1 MLRGAR
7 AAALLGAILG
17 AAGCRNEANPD
28 GAAPPAPYSFR
39 DVTAESGLA
48 GFVQHAGSREKA
60 FILETVGGGVAL
72 FDSEGDGDLDAY
84 LTNGGSL
91 QGFAPGG
98 EPRDALYL
106 NDGRGRFVE
115 GTAAAGLGDAN
126 WTMGVRVVDLEG
138 DGDDDLYLS
147 NFGPNVLY
155 RNRGDGTYADVTEI
169 YGVGDPRWST
179 GACFLDHDQD
189 GDLDLYVANYVEFDV
204 PTMLRERPTV
214 EYKGVTVMKGPR
226 GLTPARHRF
235 YAREGEESFR
245 DASEE
250 LGIAE
255 NAAFGFQCVAFDA
268 DLDGWVDVY
277 VANDSQA
284 HFLWKNE
291 KGARFVERAFQRGVA
306 LSMAGKPQSGM
317 GVAVGDGDGDLQA
330 DLYVTTFS
338 DDYNTFYR
346 GDGRGFFV
354 DATQRLK
361 LAEPTMDEL
370 GWACGFED
378 LDNDGDV
385 EIFAVNGHVYPQ
397 VDQFDV
403 GTRYAQE
410 NQLFEFDGTAF
421 RVPEGGAG
429 PGFAQKR
436 AGRGAAVGD
445 VDADGDLDLLLGN
458 LDDRPTLLVNEG
470 PQGNWIEVELVGAG
484 GNREAVGARLI
495 ARSLRR
501 GSQLRLVGTNSGF
514 LSSSDR
520 RAHFGLGTL
529 ARLDELE
536 VTWPDGAIELFRD
549 LPAGRCARI
558 VRIEGATS
566 RVDLLEKR

>member
-7 AAALLGAILG
+7 AVALLGVALG
-17 AAGCRNEANPD
+17 AASCWNEPQ
-28 GAAPPAPYSFR
+28 PAPTARYSFR
-39 DVTAESGLA
+39 DATSESGLA

-84 LTNGGSL
+84 LSNGGGL
-91 QGFAPGG
+91 EGFAAGAA
-98 EPRDALYL
+98 PRDALYL
-106 NDGRGRFVE
+106 NDGRGTFTD
-115 GTAAAGLGDAN
+115 GTAALGLGDAN

-138 DGDDDLYLS
+138 DGDDDLYLT

-155 RNRGDGTYADVTEI
+155 RNRGDGTYADVTDT

-179 GACFLDHDQD
+179 GACFLDHDRD
-189 GDLDLYVANYVEFDV
+189 GDLYLYVANYVELDV

-235 YAREGEESFR
+235 YARESVESFR

-255 NAAFGFQCVAFDA
+255 NAAFGLQCVAFDA

-277 VANDSQA
+277 VANDSMA
-284 HFLWKNE
+284 HFLWQNE
-291 KGARFVERAFQRGVA
+291 KGLRFVERAFQRGAA
-306 LSMAGKPQSGM
+306 LSMAGKPQAGM
-317 GVAVGDGDGDLQA
+317 GVAVGDGDGDLQV

-346 GDGRGFFV
+346 GDGGGFFV

-378 LDNDGDV
+378 FDNDGDV

-397 VDQFDV
+397 VDLFDV
-403 GTRYAQE
+403 GTRYAQA
-410 NQLFEFDGTAF
+410 NQLFEFDGVAF
-421 RVPEGGAG
+421 RAPEGGAG
-429 PGFAQKR
+429 PGFAQAR

-495 ARSLRR
+495 ARA
-501 GSQLRLVGTNSGF
+501 GGKSQLRLAGTSSGF
-514 LSSSDR
+514 LSSSDL
-520 RAHFGLGTL
+520 RAHFGLGSL
-529 ARLDELE
+529 QRVDELE
-536 VTWPDGAIELFRD
+536 VTWPDGSTELFRD
-549 LPAGRCARI
+549 LPAGKCARI
-558 VRIEGATS
+558 VRVEGGGGAS
-566 RVDLLEKR
+566 RVELLER